1 MSSCVS
7 LYYVVCRAERRASSS
22 GRINKLVSP
31 YSQGG
36 QDEVELTTAVQEQC
50 QQANGFILVID
61 AAKLD
66 KGGM

>member
-1 MSSCVS
+1 MSPF
-7 LYYVVCRAERRASSS
+7 CRAERRAERRANSSL

-31 YSQGG
+31 YSQDG
-36 QDEVELTTAVQEQC
+36 QDEAELTAAVQEQC

-66 KGGM
+66 KEGT